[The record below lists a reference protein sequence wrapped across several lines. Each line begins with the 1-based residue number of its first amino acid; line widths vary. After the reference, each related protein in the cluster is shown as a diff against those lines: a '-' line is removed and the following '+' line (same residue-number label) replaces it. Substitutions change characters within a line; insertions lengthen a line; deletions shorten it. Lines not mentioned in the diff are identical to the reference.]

1 MKPKLKA
8 LLILFVI
15 ALALIPIYYLNRLL
29 KKSIRPREST
39 ERFFLFIF
47 ANFLL
52 IVVYT
57 MTVVAIVV
65 RVFPIK

>member
-1 MKPKLKA
+1 MKGHSLLIFLIILLALVPLYYINRA
-8 LLILFVI
+8 LLR
-15 ALALIPIYYLNRLL
+15 A
-29 KKSIRPREST
+29 IRPRET
-39 ERFFLFIF
+39 AGRFFLFIF

-65 RVFPIK
+65 RLFRAR

>member
-1 MKPKLKA
+1 MKGHA
-8 LLILFVI
+8 LLILSIVVV
-15 ALALIPIYYLNRLL
+15 ALVPLYYINRALV
-29 KKSIRPREST
+29 KAIRPRET
-39 ERFFLFIF
+39 AGRFFLFIF

-65 RVFPIK
+65 RMFPAR

>member
-1 MKPKLKA
+1 MKTKLRA
-8 LLILFVI
+8 LLILFII
-15 ALALIPIYYLNRLL
+15 ALALIPVYYINRAL
-29 KKSIRPREST
+29 KKAIRPREGT

-47 ANFLL
+47 ANFFL

-65 RVFPIK
+65 RLFPLK

>member
-1 MKPKLKA
+1 MRGRA
-8 LLILFVI
+8 LLIFLIVLA
-15 ALALIPIYYLNRLL
+15 ALVPLYYINRALLRV
-29 KKSIRPREST
+29 IRPREAAG
-39 ERFFLFIF
+39 RFFLFLF

-65 RVFPIK
+65 RLFPTR

>member
-1 MKPKLKA
+1 MKGHA
-8 LLILFVI
+8 LLIFLI
-15 ALALIPIYYLNRLL
+15 ILLALVPLYYINRALL
-29 KKSIRPREST
+29 RVIRPRET
-39 ERFFLFIF
+39 AGRFFLFLF

-65 RVFPIK
+65 RVFSTR